1 MLRAIS
7 ILVCASGCGD
17 SALAPADAARDDA
30 AVVSG
35 SDAGRDAGDGDAAT
49 GSAVD
54 GAVAV
59 LSSGTSEQIDG
70 LVHDLAW
77 SDEWPLSDGERFLF
91 VTRSTGTPALVG
103 DFNAWDTTRDVAV
116 RAASGT
122 YAYAIVTIAEPAGA
136 KYKWF
141 EGGTYLA
148 PAEATAYGFDDN
160 GEHGFVRP
168 PAGGHLERFPDLV
181 SDAMPIPRTLRF
193 WIPAG
198 LDPARARTVF
208 FHDGQNVFHPD
219 APFGGW
225 HGDAALAAH
234 SDAVAIL
241 VDNASDR
248 FDAYTHVEDA
258 VGGARDGG
266 RADAYLD
273 LIEEDVLPFARA
285 RYGIAATGPSLAIAG
300 SSLGGLVSIYAALAR
315 PSLASCVIGM
325 SPTLGWGSFAAG
337 SSPDALVHR
346 FDAHGATAIYL
357 DSGGA
362 VTGSCADRDEDGVD
376 DDADDGDNYCVTVQ
390 FRDHLEALGYSFG
403 TDLAHW
409 HEPGAEHN
417 EAAWAARLPRA
428 LESCASMGWRAP

>member
-7 ILVCASGCGD
+7 ILVCASACGD
-17 SALAPADAARDDA
+17 SDPVPADAAAGDA
-30 AVVSG
+30 ATPPG
-35 SDAGRDAGDGDAAT
+35 ADAGRDASNA
-49 GSAVD
+49 D
-54 GAVAV
+54 GAVESALDRTVAV
-59 LSSGTSEQIDG
+59 LASGTTSEIDA

-77 SDEWPLSDGERFLF
+77 SDRWPLSEGDRFLF
-91 VTRSTGTPALVG
+91 VTRSSGTPALVG
-103 DFNAWDTTRDVAV
+103 DFNAWDTTRDVAA

-122 YAYAIVTIAEPAGA
+122 HAYAIVTIAAPAGA

-141 EGGTYLA
+141 EGGAYLA
-148 PAEATAYGFDDN
+148 PAEATAYGFDEN

-193 WIPAG
+193 FVPAA
-198 LDPARARTVF
+198 LDPERARTIL

-225 HGDAALAAH
+225 RGEVALAAH
-234 SDAVAIL
+234 PDALAIL

-258 VGGARDGG
+258 IGGARDGG

-273 LIEEDVLPFARA
+273 LIEHDVLPFARE
-285 RYGIAATGPSLAIAG
+285 RYGVAAAGPSLAIAG

-325 SPTLGWGSFAAG
+325 SPTLGWGSFAPG
-337 SSPDALVHR
+337 PSPDALVHR
-346 FDAHGATAIYL
+346 FETHGTTAVYL

-362 VTGSCADRDEDGVD
+362 VSGSCADRDEDGVD
-376 DDADDGDNYCVTVQ
+376 DDADDSDNYCVTAQ
-390 FRDHLEALGYSFG
+390 LRDHLEGLGYSFG
-403 TDLAHW
+403 IDLAHW
-409 HEPGAEHN
+409 HEPGAAHD